1 MERFTVD
8 RIEGDFAVLEGE
20 GGSMSDVPLSGLP
33 EGVEEGDCLALD
45 GGLWSIDERG
55 RSERRD
61 RIAGKMAKLFKR

>member
-20 GGSMSDVPLSGLP
+20 GGSMSDVPLSELP
-33 EGVEEGDCLALD
+33 EGVDEGDCLALD
-45 GGLWSIDERG
+45 DGSWSINNLG

-61 RIAGKMAKLFKR
+61 RIAGKMVRLFKH